1 MQRERVLLFIIMIVL
16 LCVGIVMI
24 YSTSAIFADVRY
36 GSNYYFLK
44 RQLLWLAL
52 GLAGFFT
59 FSQIDYHRF
68 RGLSRVGIV
77 VSLVLLAAVFIPHV
91 GRGAGGAKRWISL
104 GFFSFQPS
112 EIAKY
117 ATIIF
122 LADYL
127 DRKQSTIGLFFKGFI
142 PPCMVLGAVL
152 VMIVAQPDLGTVIAI
167 ALVSLILFFIG
178 RVRIAHILTMILG
191 SLPALYVL
199 LFRVEWRRKRLLAF
213 LDPWKDPQG
222 SGFQIIQ
229 SFIALGSGGLFGVGL
244 GQSRQKL
251 FYLPEAHTDFIFS
264 IIGEELGLVGTL
276 AVVVLFILFLYLGA
290 RIVLRAADYFGQLLS
305 AGIVSM
311 ITLQTIVNVSVVT
324 GSIPTKGLPLPYI
337 SFGGSSLLLIMTATG
352 VLMNVAKQAGK
363 KVESNPFAKH
373 KNRLVDLG

>member
-1 MQRERVLLFIIMIVL
+1 MKRERLLIFIIVLAL

-24 YSTSAIFADVRY
+24 YSTSAIFADSKF

-44 RQLLWLAL
+44 RQLIWVTL
-52 GLAGFFT
+52 GLIGFFS
-59 FSQIDYHRF
+59 FSNIDYHRLRKF
-68 RGLSRVGIV
+68 GRLGVIV
-77 VSLVLLAAVFIPHV
+77 AIVLLVAVFLPYI
-91 GRGAGGAKRWISL
+91 GRTAGGAKRWVSI

-117 ATIIF
+117 AMILF

-127 DRKQSTIGLFFKGFI
+127 DRKQKTVQLFWKGFV
-142 PPCMVLGAVL
+142 PPCLVLGMCL
-152 VMIVAQPDLGTVIAI
+152 LLIVAQPDLGTVIAI
-167 ALVSLILFFIG
+167 ALVSLIIFFVG
-178 RVRIAHILTMILG
+178 RVRLLHIATLILG
-191 SLPALYVL
+191 SLPGLYVL
-199 LFRVEWRRKRLLAF
+199 LWRTPFRRKRILAF

-222 SGFQIIQ
+222 TGFQIIQ

-264 IIGEELGLVGTL
+264 IMGEELGLIGTL
-276 AVVVLFILFLYLGA
+276 SVVILFMLFLVLGMKITFYA
-290 RIVLRAADYFGQLLS
+290 PDFFGQLLA

-311 ITLQTIVNVSVVT
+311 ISLQTIINISVVT

-337 SFGGSSLLLIMTATG
+337 SFGGSSLLLIMIATG
-352 VLMNVAKQAGK
+352 VLMNIAQQGGE

-373 KNRLVDLG
+373 KSRLIKV

>member
-1 MQRERVLLFIIMIVL
+1 MKRERLLIFIIVLAL

-24 YSTSAIFADVRY
+24 YSTSAIFADRRF

-44 RQLLWLAL
+44 RQLIWVTV
-52 GLAGFFT
+52 GLIGFFS
-59 FSQIDYHRF
+59 FSNVDYHHLRKF
-68 RGLSRVGIV
+68 GRTGVIISV
-77 VSLVLLAAVFIPHV
+77 VLLIAVFLPYV
-91 GRGAGGAKRWISL
+91 GRVAGGAQRWVSV

-112 EIAKY
+112 EVAKY
-117 ATIIF
+117 ALILF

-127 DRKQSTIGLFFKGFI
+127 DRKHKNMHLFFKGFV
-142 PPCMVLGAVL
+142 PPCIVLGL
-152 VMIVAQPDLGTVIAI
+152 CLLLIVAQPDLGTVIAI
-167 ALVSLILFFIG
+167 ALVSLIIFFVG
-178 RVRIAHILTMILG
+178 RVRLLHLATLVLASI
-191 SLPALYVL
+191 PALYML
-199 LFRVEWRRKRLLAF
+199 LFRVAFRRKRLLAF

-264 IIGEELGLVGTL
+264 IMGEELGLMGTVS
-276 AVVVLFILFLYLGA
+276 VVVLFILFLVLGMKIA
-290 RIVLRAADYFGQLLS
+290 FYAPDFFGQLLA

-311 ITLQTIVNVSVVT
+311 ISLQTIINISVVT

-337 SFGGSSLLLIMTATG
+337 SFGGSSLLLIMIATG
-352 VLMNVAKQAGK
+352 VLMNIAQQAGQ

-373 KNRLVDLG
+373 RDRMVKM